1 MKIIKEGN
9 VPFKTLRV
17 TCSNC
22 KARLEI
28 NRSDVE
34 SSGTRRNAFGETV
47 YGGDLSVTFWYTCP
61 CCEECQTL
69 KPTQYQKLGFGIFSK

>member
-28 NRSDVE
+28 SRSDVK
-34 SSGTRRNAFGETV
+34 SSEARNAFGETV
-47 YGGDLSVTFWYTCP
+47 YGGDLSVTFWYKCP
-61 CCEECQTL
+61 CCEEYQTL
-69 KPTQYQKLGFGIFSK
+69 KPEQYQKLDFGIFK